1 MQASRWLVVTAAD
14 VMKRFGAPFAHCTH
28 CRATVTGMLLRRA
41 CVCDVAAPGQGT
53 NPRCQPLSVDPVDP
67 RSCLLAF
74 VRTRADGR
82 RIFSSV
88 ENYVSTSPQHEE
100 PSYGR
105 VNCLLRLAPSASPPS
120 PPRYLLRLLAAS
132 SASCLVAASASQP
145 RRLTLTSPPPHSLA
159 ASNSP
164 PPPPLLRLR
173 LAASPPRSLAAS
185 ASLPPPPLL
194 RLFSALTAM
203 CGA

>member
-41 CVCDVAAPGQGT
+41 CGCDVAAPGQGT

-105 VNCLLRLAPSASPPS
+105 GNCLLRLAPSASPPRRLATSFASS
-120 PPRYLLRLLAAS
+120 PPLP
-132 SASCLVAASASQP
+132 P
-145 RRLTLTSPPPHSLA
+145 RVLSPPPPRSLA
-159 ASNSP
+159 ASHSPHRRLIALP
-164 PPPPLLRLR
+164 PPTSRRLR
-173 LAASPPRSLAAS
+173 LSSASASPPRSLAAS